1 MNILEESD
9 DEKFECQVVVMLP
22 SRTPVVGIEINPN
35 SAFYLAWQMHM
46 ISHSRAAEIVIAKN
60 EEAVQSDH
68 FESFFEPELA
78 KRGYSAMYK
87 KKTKELYTAN
97 RNIMDGCAT
106 FYRST
111 LFKET
116 AKYELEFDKTALAFV
131 EALEP
136 QLRSEGSFRLLKGN
150 GMLVA
155 ILEIRDNERFCDVF
169 PSRIC
174 VIVSLINRLEEIV
187 HPQIPLLICGDFNS
201 LPTSDSYTFVVTVS
215 CDIVDNEKQDPLGI
229 FNHQRLQHS
238 LHLAS
243 AYASF
248 SLSVN
253 VEDQLMKMDLETNEP
268 LFTNFTRSFSG
279 TLDYI
284 FYSVNSLRVED
295 LWSFLI
301 AKASVPVFHPLFGRQ
316 IILPSWQDLA
326 SSRHLL
332 D

>member
-1 MNILEESD
+1 
-9 DEKFECQVVVMLP
+9 
-22 SRTPVVGIEINPN
+22 
-35 SAFYLAWQMHM
+35 
-46 ISHSRAAEIVIAKN
+46 
-60 EEAVQSDH
+60 
-68 FESFFEPELA
+68 
-78 KRGYSAMYK
+78 MYK

-174 VIVSLINRLEEIV
+174 VANTHIHADSNIPDVKLSRIVSLINRLEEIV

-238 LHLAS
+238 LHLYVDKAACKLRS
-243 AYASF
+243 HI
-248 SLSVN
+248 
-253 VEDQLMKMDLETNEP
+253 ENEP
-268 LFTNFTRSFSG
+268 NWAFS
-279 TLDYI
+279 
-284 FYSVNSLRVED
+284 ED
-295 LWSFLI
+295 EAYNTI
-301 AKASVPVFHPLFGRQ
+301 
-316 IILPSWQDLA
+316 
-326 SSRHLL
+326 
-332 D
+332 